1 MKKALLACGVV
12 GLVSWAHGAYVGYK
26 YGVEV
31 NKTNVIKETSDDE
44 PEFSKTIEEFQKE
57 LDDLLKG
64 LK

>member
-1 MKKALLACGVV
+1 MKKTLLACGVV

-31 NKTNVIKETSDDE
+31 SKTDVVKETSEDE
-44 PEFSKTIEEFQKE
+44 TELNKTMEEFQKE